1 MSPTDRQM
9 PLPNLPGK
17 PARHTILALAACL
30 WAGVAAAQSVQI
42 DVTGGDAQLER
53 VLKSASLT
61 ATVPDSAN
69 PAPMDYVAAARADY
83 RRLLTGLYA
92 EGYYGGTISITV
104 DGREAATIAPL
115 DAPAHI
121 GTVQITVTPG
131 PRFSFGQVAISPLP
145 ADTTLPADFAT
156 GQTARSET
164 IRTAVSDGLDAWRAA
179 GHALAKTGAQK
190 ITADHKT
197 DTLDVAVTLAPGPV
211 LTFGKLAVT
220 GNQAVSAARIAE
232 IAGLPD
238 GQIYDPADIDRA
250 AQRLRR
256 TGAFRSVAVVP
267 ADAAGPGDTLPVT
280 AQVIEEKRHRLG
292 FGIELSSV
300 DGLALSTFWLNRNLL
315 GGAESLR
322 IDGKVSNIGGTSGGT
337 DYSLSAAFNRPRTF
351 HVDTD
356 LYATASIMR
365 KDETDYLLDQA
376 SISVGLTRLI
386 GNDLTLSGGAALTT
400 AKVDD
405 ALGARSYSVFSLPI
419 TGTRDKRDDKLNPK
433 NGTYLDLEITP
444 FVGTGSIG
452 SGGRLYADG
461 RIYHSFGQSHPV
473 TFALRGQVG
482 SVLGPDVTET
492 PTDMLFYSGGTQT
505 VRGQPYQGLGVTV
518 TRDLGMGP
526 VSLDLGGMSYAG
538 VQAEARVGITGAIG
552 LVGFYDV
559 GYVGASS
566 TPLTDGSWQAGAGLG
581 VRYDTGIGPIRLD
594 LAVPVSGDGAGH
606 NLQVYLGIGQAF

>member
-1 MSPTDRQM
+1 M
-9 PLPNLPGK
+9 
-17 PARHTILALAACL
+17 
-30 WAGVAAAQSVQI
+30 QI